1 MFLVK
6 CQVISFR
13 EVLVYH
19 QQKILFEEVRKKTAA
34 EEEEKKSAAP
44 LEQTT
49 VGTDAIADDLIL
61 L

>member
-19 QQKILFEEVRKKTAA
+19 KQKILFEEVRKKTAA
-34 EEEEKKSAAP
+34 EEEKKSAAP
-44 LEQTT
+44 LQQTT
-49 VGTDAIADDLIL
+49 VGTDAMLML
-61 L
+61 

>member
-19 QQKILFEEVRKKTAA
+19 KQKILFEEEVRKKTAA
-34 EEEEKKSAAP
+34 EEEKKSAAP
-44 LEQTT
+44 LQQTT
-49 VGTDAIADDLIL
+49 VGTDAMLML
-61 L
+61 

>member
-19 QQKILFEEVRKKTAA
+19 KQKILFEEVRKKTAA
-34 EEEEKKSAAP
+34 EEERGAA
-44 LEQTT
+44 TT
-49 VGTDAIADDLIL
+49 NYGTCTGTERHADALIL